1 MTDIL
6 LTAVIPIVMAVIL
19 LWNNTR
25 DRNNKFFFSKDYTS
39 TLKGMCALVVIFV
52 HVPEGYINPL
62 QDAIGSF
69 AFVAVTIF
77 FMFSAYGMLYS
88 MEHKAAYMQH
98 FWRNRLLSLIVPNI
112 VVDCALFLLYKCFAD
127 SVSLTLLYEINRYV
141 VILLE
146 FCVLF
151 YVVSYARRRFRV
163 ITPMVADIIMIV
175 AVVASSLVIYL
186 LKASDP
192 NPHLDW
198 CYERLG
204 LVWGILLYRY
214 FDKFKAWIGRCSILW
229 RVVAVTV
236 AIALG
241 VAYLKFKH
249 EWFVGEY
256 LLKIILGLSI
266 ILAMMLVMEGR
277 RYNNAATRFL
287 GAVSFEIYLAHVY
300 IMALIIENVPDIS
313 SGIFMVFTVACTIV
327 FSWATHMLSSKIIAR
342 YRR

>member
-1 MTDIL
+1 MTNFL
-6 LTAVIPIVMAVIL
+6 LTAVIPLMMAIIL

-25 DRNNKFFFSKDYTS
+25 DRNNEFFFSKDYTS

-52 HVPEGYINPL
+52 HVPEGYTNPL

-88 MEHKAAYMQH
+88 LEHKSSYMQH

-112 VVDCALFLLYKCFAD
+112 VVDFALFLLYKGFAD
-127 SVSLTLLYEINRYV
+127 EVSLSLLYDINRYV

-151 YVVSYARRRFRV
+151 YIVSYARRRFPA
-163 ITPMVADIIMIV
+163 ITPKVADIIIIMV
-175 AVVASSLVIYL
+175 VVASSLLIYL

-192 NPHLDW
+192 NPQLDW

-214 FDKFKAWIGRCSILW
+214 FDPFKAWLSRSSVMW
-229 RVVAVTV
+229 SVVSMTV
-236 AIALG
+236 AAVLG

-256 LLKIILGLSI
+256 LLKIILGVGV
-266 ILAMMLVMEGR
+266 ILAMMLAMRGR
-277 RYNNAATRFL
+277 RYSNTATRFL
-287 GAVSFEIYLAHVY
+287 GSVSFEVYLAHGYV
-300 IMALIIENVPDIS
+300 MALIVENLSDIS
-313 SGIFMVFTVACTIV
+313 SGIFMLLTVGGTIV
-327 FSWATHMLSSKIIAR
+327 LGYITHIISSKIIAR